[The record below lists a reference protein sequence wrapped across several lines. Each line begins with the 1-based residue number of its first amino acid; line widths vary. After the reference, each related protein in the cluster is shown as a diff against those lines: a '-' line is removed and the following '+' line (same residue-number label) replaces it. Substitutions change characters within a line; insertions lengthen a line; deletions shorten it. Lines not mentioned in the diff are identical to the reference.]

1 MVGGRAR
8 VGAWCSKRNEK
19 FLCFAGLGVRG
30 TPYIFTRI
38 EFSTSLRPPISR
50 RRPDSAAKRQN
61 KTLAA
66 EFCEW
71 TTGRRMGKIADHP
84 GTEARELRCG
94 RCGDKTSWACLSC
107 GVALCIAP
115 FTSAANHSPVSCMT
129 FVTFVGNR
137 ILILEL
143 Y

>member
-1 MVGGRAR
+1 MFETQR
-8 VGAWCSKRNEK
+8 E

-38 EFSTSLRPPISR
+38 EFSTSMRPPISR

-71 TTGRRMGKIADHP
+71 TTGRRMGKIADHIVRRQDSL
-84 GTEARELRCG
+84 GVVGVEIKQAG
-94 RCGDKTSWACLSC
+94 R
-107 GVALCIAP
+107 V
-115 FTSAANHSPVSCMT
+115 
-129 FVTFVGNR
+129 
-137 ILILEL
+137 
-143 Y
+143 